1 MRSAGLPEP
10 DPNGLLMRVDILTL
24 FPGIF
29 RGFLEE
35 GTLRIAI
42 EKGLVD
48 VRLRN
53 FRDFATDARKTVDDK
68 PFGGGPGMLIKPEP
82 VFDCLEAVV
91 SEAEAPKPRMVLL
104 SPRGAR
110 FDQKLAR
117 ELSRE
122 SRLLLLCGRY
132 EGFDERI
139 KQGWP
144 FEEISIGDC
153 VLSGGEP
160 AAMVILDAVTR
171 LIPGVLGHDLSA
183 ESESFE
189 GDGLL
194 DYPQYTRPASYRGM
208 EVPDV
213 LRSGDHSKIAAWRR
227 QRQEQLTKSL
237 RPDLLD

>member
-1 MRSAGLPEP
+1 MRSAALPEP
-10 DPNGLLMRVDILTL
+10 DPNGFLMRVDILTL

-35 GTLRIAI
+35 GTLRIAM

-82 VFDCLEAVV
+82 VFDCLESVL
-91 SEAEAPKPRMVLL
+91 AEPPKARLILL

-110 FDQKLAR
+110 FDHKLAR
-117 ELSRE
+117 DLSRE
-122 SRLLLLCGRY
+122 SRVLLLCGRY

-139 KQGWP
+139 RQAWP
-144 FEEISIGDC
+144 FEEVSIGDC

-160 AAMVILDAVTR
+160 AAMVILDAIAR
-171 LIPGVLGHDLSA
+171 LVPGVLGHDLSA

-227 QRQEQLTKSL
+227 ERQQQLTKAL

>member
-1 MRSAGLPEP
+1 MRPAVLPVP

-91 SEAEAPKPRMVLL
+91 SEAPKPRMILL
-104 SPRGAR
+104 SPRGRASIR
-110 FDQKLAR
+110 S
-117 ELSRE
+117 SRE
-122 SRLLLLCGRY
+122 N
-132 EGFDERI
+132 
-139 KQGWP
+139 
-144 FEEISIGDC
+144 
-153 VLSGGEP
+153 
-160 AAMVILDAVTR
+160 
-171 LIPGVLGHDLSA
+171 
-183 ESESFE
+183 
-189 GDGLL
+189 
-194 DYPQYTRPASYRGM
+194 
-208 EVPDV
+208 
-213 LRSGDHSKIAAWRR
+213 
-227 QRQEQLTKSL
+227 
-237 RPDLLD
+237 